1 MKTLLAAFSAITL
14 AASAASACEFHAAS
28 AHDAMTTASI
38 EAPMSTRDDG
48 SSDAIETTEMTGGV
62 AAEEI
67 REEPA
72 E

>member
-1 MKTLLAAFSAITL
+1 MKTLLAAL
-14 AASAASACEFHAAS
+14 AAIGFTAPTAYACEFHAAS
-28 AHDAMTTASI
+28 AHDTMTTASI
-38 EAPMSTRDDG
+38 QAPMSTRE
-48 SSDAIETTEMTGGV
+48 DALQDNNDTTEMTGGV